1 MGTPHLGIS
10 PREPDTDVDHATLPS
25 DGPPATNAHSVPPDG
40 LTTRKRKVSTLQVR
54 VIDAMYETLGALDHY
69 EILGVRRSA
78 DPLEIRCAYESL
90 LLAFHP
96 RRFEQVSL
104 GPHGEKLDAIIRK
117 IHEAFA
123 ALSKPDP

>member
-1 MGTPHLGIS
+1 MGTPRLGVS
-10 PREPDTDVDHATLPS
+10 PRQPDTDVGHATLPS
-25 DGPPATNAHSVPPDG
+25 DGPPATSAHSVPPDG
-40 LTTRKRKVSTLQVR
+40 LATRKRKVSTLQVR
-54 VIDAMYETLGALDHY
+54 VIDAMYETLGALDDY
-69 EILGVRRSA
+69 EILGVRRGA
-78 DPLEIRCAYESL
+78 DSLEIRCAYESL

-104 GPHGEKLDAIIRK
+104 GPHGEKLDAIIRR